1 MNLCWQWQACV
12 IPCTCGCRRGVRG
25 QTPHGACKK
34 RMGAAQTSFEAD
46 VAGRAGPPCFHKLAE
61 DERLRILHV
70 NVDVHLRPP
79 RLAREVSFVRAN
91 GGGSGRCSTDW
102 VLPWECGSKKGVRWI
117 FSGGGVALKWGRE
130 RSYWRHELGGGMEN
144 FYSVVRHSKHT
155 YVQRRVQGMQ

>member
-1 MNLCWQWQACV
+1 
-12 IPCTCGCRRGVRG
+12 
-25 QTPHGACKK
+25 
-34 RMGAAQTSFEAD
+34 MGAAQTSFEAD
-46 VAGRAGPPCFHKLAE
+46 VAGRAGPPYFHKLAE

-117 FSGGGVALKWGRE
+117 FSGGGVALKWARE
-130 RSYWRHELGGGMEN
+130 RSYLQ
-144 FYSVVRHSKHT
+144 VT
-155 YVQRRVQGMQ
+155 L